1 MKTNISKK
9 DSKNTNKKLSKK
21 SSKKSL
27 KKSSNIKNNKTNFD
41 DKIKWNEEPNNSRN
55 IYENLNYKIEP
66 IKIVYKYKN
75 INRKTQYL
83 TYIFLGSQGKKYEKI
98 LNRIENLNLYDTLL
112 EITKEEEYKLIE
124 GFGDLWMVKFFNI
137 YHISGFVNKL
147 ETKPELKKK
156 LLKKYEEEWL
166 NNFINKFKKNI
177 VYKKINYSFGDLVKF
192 QYKVKMGK
200 KLEKVLIEK
209 EDIEELNFI
218 SNTKNSNN
226 LLTTLDISQL
236 GGSYNIESTDNHI
249 YDYSEIDINNSGWNN
264 ELIENDKSNNIING
278 KLVGGNGEDD
288 GDDDNFDINDKLGYS
303 DNDNQDEDDFDPANI
318 YPTEIVSENEDEEI
332 IQTGPSEEQLDDEM
346 NYEEIEKLYQTDE
359 TDKNINATNTLISSV
374 LENSKLVEKKQN
386 YMVKFDDYQDADID
400 NEELSNV
407 FIKKFVYTHVI
418 FKDDSIKNVKNKI
431 CAVIKGNERFS
442 PNMYL
447 IPSRIYLWSEYLYND
462 KIEKVMIGQKW
473 MKKNELLNLDIE
485 PLDISNYDNLSESI
499 KNLRDTMRRYGGKIR
514 REDEENNLLLDYS
527 DYMLNDTIYMVDI
540 YNELGEEYKC
550 NDEQLK
556 NITET
561 YFKVYFPKIK
571 SDDIQNIINFLNG
584 EDKKIED
591 IKIKNTFD
599 TIYNDLLLEKEITDL
614 IESVKI
620 NKKKEYPTVFE
631 DGNFITQSVIHV
643 QLDINDPQ
651 LEKENKENLAKIG
664 KLGKSNFGSVML
676 PKLDLFRIFNDFE
689 PDYRYPFI
697 QYQVPDGQIIFKYFD
712 EYMGEFSK
720 SNENIDMVTKWFEN
734 SPYGISFKIRLVN
747 EKDCLKTEKFM
758 AININE
764 IGKIEYKTQWKEEDN
779 ANMTDVINTYDYV
792 KELVDRINK
801 TLENHPR
808 KLSVRKPENYEFRFA
823 FINCIQR
830 FKLPNNK
837 IINHNDLSDFCIY
850 FYPYISLQIEPKKR
864 IGKTTTIDTKSK
876 YGSYLRYKRVSKF
889 DNTVK
894 IEQRI
899 LSYMR
904 NFDFED
910 DILAEEI
917 SKQFNITNERALE
930 EIKKVR
936 DKFPNLGKVKKNVL
950 KKSDEIPKFK
960 PPGIGIDIQGKVPE
974 KYKIRISG
982 AREQTQL
989 ERIIIFMN
997 ILMYLYCET
1006 YINKNSEYQEI
1017 KNKLKKLTNIAKRRG
1032 KVEEIV
1038 NYQKEIKTV
1047 KQMAQ
1052 LDKKRLGFTPEE
1064 GQNQWTRSCQN
1075 SGNDKKRRPVQTLIG
1090 NIQQLI
1096 SKGYS
1101 LNKKTN
1107 QYEKKV
1113 KIKNKGK
1120 KDMEII
1126 LKAVKVID
1134 QDEVTG
1140 QLNEIFYTC
1149 DPEDNG
1155 QHMFVGFLTRSNN
1168 PFGECMPCCFKKNKF
1183 ITKKKETL
1191 DFYKQCMGEK
1201 KQDKQKLTSNTLGDI
1216 LYILQ
1221 DTNKIQE
1228 GRIGYLPKYI
1238 DLITNIYFNKEKEIK
1253 NHYLLKTTSYFFKYG
1268 INQEE
1273 YSFINTIGTIL
1284 NISISD
1290 LKKNIVNFLKSDT
1303 DEMHYFALNDG
1314 DIRAEYKINDFARFI
1329 LDSEYID
1336 YYYLKDLL
1344 KIPGLF
1350 TKNGI
1355 FPIIFNKSTIEIK
1368 KGLGEDKVKEDF
1380 YLSIDK
1386 TMVNDY
1392 EYYLN
1397 MFNTH
1402 DLLFLIKENKYY
1414 YPIVEISKQD
1424 ENSKNIEI
1432 KKLFN
1437 VSDNK
1442 NKTDLQIIEM
1452 VKKFY
1457 ISTIKDT
1464 QIEYP
1469 KTHTSAREAYAI
1481 IKEISN
1487 KNSEYEIIGQA
1498 VDSRFKCK
1506 YLLTKEKFVIPV
1518 VPSGTVYGV
1527 PFICFNTLEYSKR
1540 QDCFSKLTFKNI
1552 NQSQEHLEKLYKLS
1566 NKKLNIKPIGMFYDF
1581 ISEDNFAN
1589 IIGIMTSNNDLVPV
1603 AKQLIP
1609 LKELNKNNVNYQH
1622 RPLYYELD
1630 NKLAT
1635 YDKKYFE
1642 IIDKRIKNVNRVKY
1656 LDEAY
1661 QLFRFELS
1669 NLLSNS
1675 KYEQIRNKLKKY
1687 IEEKKSKE
1695 IQDLLLNLS
1704 VGDSGEELVK
1714 IIDDLPNLDYYK
1726 INNQRKICAKLDQEK
1741 CVENPHCVYVE
1752 ETKVSKLKSKNKCAF
1767 ALQEKYLYE
1776 FIKKISIELCEQEIK
1791 VYELLKEKKYFV
1803 DDIVDHN
1810 NFTEKQGQTI
1820 IKSSNTN
1827 LQKILTD
1834 MFGKEHVP
1842 KIGKRFIS
1850 KKNLN
1855 DLENMLIENPLKD
1868 IKDAYT
1874 QTIIPQNYS
1883 ILRAYVNGYYW
1894 IKHKLYTLDSRNL
1907 GYYSNTQN
1915 ELVNLFR
1922 SIIVDW
1928 LNIPDNIKLLTNL
1941 SEDTKKLIS
1950 NPIVNLD
1957 LGTKKTID
1965 NHLIINKYI
1974 VKLMESNIEEN
1985 LGFMELFILN
1995 NIHNIPIVIFMN
2007 GIPKYYIHKNITT
2020 IKNESGTK
2028 YFNSSNINISLDY
2041 NLDNKYP
2048 NLIESIYIK

>member
-9 DSKNTNKKLSKK
+9 DSKNINKKESKK
-21 SSKKSL
+21 NSKKES
-27 KKSSNIKNNKTNFD
+27 KKGKLNFD
-41 DKIKWNEEPNNSRN
+41 EKIKWTEELKSSRN
-55 IYENLNYKIEP
+55 IYENINYKLEP
-66 IKIVYKYKN
+66 IKVIYKYKN
-75 INRKTQYL
+75 INRKTQYI
-83 TYIFLGSQGKKYEKI
+83 TYIFIGSLGKKYEKI
-98 LNRIENLNLYDTLL
+98 LSRIENLNLYDTLL

-124 GFGDLWMVKFFNI
+124 GFGELWMVKFFNI
-137 YHISGFVNKL
+137 YHISGFINKL
-147 ETKPELKKK
+147 EAKPELKKK

-166 NNFINKFKKNI
+166 NNFINKFKQNI
-177 VYKKINYSFGDLVKF
+177 VYKKVNYSFGDLVKF

-200 KLEKVLIEK
+200 KIEKVLVEK
-209 EDIEELNFI
+209 EDIEELNF
-218 SNTKNSNN
+218 SSESKNSKN
-226 LLTTLDISQL
+226 LLTNLDISQL
-236 GGSYNIESTDNHI
+236 GGKNNTTNYIND
-249 YDYSEIDINNSGWNN
+249 YDYDD
-264 ELIENDKSNNIING
+264 NDLDSNRWDNI
-278 KLVGGNGEDD
+278 LMGGDGGEEDD
-288 GDDDNFDINDKLGYS
+288 QDINDEISYQK
-303 DNDNQDEDDFDPANI
+303 DDNQDDDDDFDLANI
-318 YPTEIVSENEDEEI
+318 YPTEIESENDDEEI
-332 IQTGPSEEQLDDEM
+332 IQTGPTVEQAEEEM
-346 NYEEIEKLYQTDE
+346 NYEEIEKLYQIDE
-359 TDKNINATNTLISSV
+359 MDKNINTTNTLISSV

-386 YMVKFDDYQDADID
+386 YMIKFDDYQDSDID
-400 NEELSNV
+400 NENISNV
-407 FIKKFVYTHVI
+407 YIKKFVYTHVI
-418 FKDDSIKNVKNKI
+418 FKDDSIKNIKNKL

-447 IPSRIYLWSEYLYND
+447 IPSRMYLWTEYIYNE
-462 KIEKVMIGQKW
+462 KIEKIMIGQKW
-473 MKKNELLNLDIE
+473 MKKNELLNIDIE

-499 KNLRDTMRRYGGKIR
+499 KNLKDTMKRYGGKIR

-527 DYMLNDTIYMVDI
+527 DYMLNNTIYMIDI
-540 YNELGEEYKC
+540 YNELGQEYKY

-556 NITET
+556 NISET
-561 YFKVYFPKIK
+561 YFKIYFPKIT
-571 SDDIQNIINFLNG
+571 SEDIQNIINFLNN
-584 EDKKIED
+584 EDKKIEET
-591 IKIKNTFD
+591 KLKNIFD

-614 IESVKI
+614 IESVKM
-620 NKKKEYPTVFE
+620 NNKKEYPQIFE

-643 QLDINDPQ
+643 QLDIYDPQ
-651 LEKENKENLAKIG
+651 LEKENKENLSKIG
-664 KLGKSNFGSVML
+664 KIGKSNFGSIMI

-689 PDYRYPFI
+689 PDYTYPFI
-697 QYQVPDGQIIFKYFD
+697 QYQIPDGQIIFKYYD
-712 EYMGEFSK
+712 DYMSEFSK
-720 SNENIDMVTKWFEN
+720 SNKNIEMVTKWFEN
-734 SPYGISFKIRLVN
+734 SPYGISFKIRLIK
-747 EKDCLKTEKFM
+747 EKDGIQTEKFM
-758 AININE
+758 AININD

-779 ANMTDVINTYDYV
+779 ANMNDVINTYNYV

-801 TLENHPR
+801 TLQNHPR
-808 KLSVRKPENYEFRFA
+808 KLSVKKPENYEFRFA

-837 IINHNDLSDFCIY
+837 IINHNDFSDFCRY

-864 IGKTTTIDTKSK
+864 MGKTTTIDTKSK

-889 DNTVK
+889 DNTAK

-917 SKQFNITNERALE
+917 SKQFNITNERSLE

-936 DKFPNLGKVKKNVL
+936 EKFPNLGKVKKTTL
-950 KKSDEIPKFK
+950 KKSDEVPKFK
-960 PPGIGIDIQGKVPE
+960 PPGIGIDIQGKVLD

-982 AREQTQL
+982 AREQSQL
-989 ERIIIFMN
+989 ERIITFMN
-997 ILMYLYCET
+997 VLMYLYSET
-1006 YINKNSEYQEI
+1006 YINKNPEYQEI
-1017 KNKLKKLTNIAKRRG
+1017 KNKLKKITNIAKRRG

-1047 KQMAQ
+1047 KQMAK

-1075 SGNDKKRRPVQTLIG
+1075 SGNDKKRRPSQTLLG
-1090 NIQQLI
+1090 NLQQLVA
-1096 SKGYS
+1096 KGYV
-1101 LNKKTN
+1101 LNKKNN

-1113 KIKNKGK
+1113 KIKTKGK

-1126 LKAVKVID
+1126 LKAIKVID

-1140 QLNEIFYTC
+1140 QVNEIFYSC

-1155 QHMFVGFLTRSNN
+1155 QHMYVGFLTRSNN

-1183 ITKKKETL
+1183 ETKKKETL

-1201 KQDKQKLTSNTLGDI
+1201 KIEDQKNVSSNYLGDI

-1238 DLITNIYFNKEKEIK
+1238 DLITNIYFNKEKQIK
-1253 NHYLLKTTSYFFKYG
+1253 NHYLLKTSSYFFKYG
-1268 INQEE
+1268 INQDE

-1284 NISISD
+1284 NTSPNQ

-1303 DEMHYFALNDG
+1303 NEMHYFALNDG
-1314 DIRAEYKINDFARFI
+1314 DIRAEYKINDFGRFI

-1355 FPIIFNKSTIEIK
+1355 LPIIFNKSIIEIK
-1368 KGLGEDKVKEDF
+1368 KGLGDDKIKEDF
-1380 YLSIDK
+1380 YIVIDK
-1386 TMVNDY
+1386 TMINDY
-1392 EYYLN
+1392 EYCLD
-1397 MFNTH
+1397 MFETH
-1402 DLLFLIKENKYY
+1402 DLLFLIKEGKYY
-1414 YPIVEISKQD
+1414 YPIVEIIKQD
-1424 ENSKNIEI
+1424 ESSKNIEI
-1432 KKLFN
+1432 KKLFSKSN
-1437 VSDNK
+1437 GTKSETNTDNQTI
-1442 NKTDLQIIEM
+1442 NII
-1452 VKKFY
+1452 KKFY

-1464 QIEYP
+1464 QVEYP
-1469 KTHTSAREAYAI
+1469 KTHTSARETFSI
-1481 IKEISN
+1481 ISEIC
-1487 KNSEYEIIGQA
+1487 KKYPEFEIIGQA

-1506 YLLTKEKFVIPV
+1506 YLLTKENFIIPVIP
-1518 VPSGTVYGV
+1518 SGIINDI
-1527 PFICFNTLEYSKR
+1527 PIICFNTLEHSKR
-1540 QDCFSKLTFKNI
+1540 QDCFSKLSFKNI
-1552 NQSQEHLEKLYKLS
+1552 NQSQEYLEKLYKLS
-1566 NKKLNIKPIGMFYDF
+1566 NKKLNVKPIGMFYDF

-1603 AKQLIP
+1603 TKQLIP
-1609 LKELNKNNVNYQH
+1609 IKELNKNNVNYQH

-1630 NKLAT
+1630 TKLAN
-1635 YDKKYFE
+1635 YDKNYFE
-1642 IIDKRIKNVNRVKY
+1642 IIDKRIKNVNRIKY

-1669 NLLSNS
+1669 NFLSDS
-1675 KYEQIRNKLKKY
+1675 KYEQTRNKLKKY
-1687 IEEKKSKE
+1687 IEDKKAKE

-1704 VGDSGEELVK
+1704 VGNTGSELVK
-1714 IIDDLPNLDYYK
+1714 IINDLPNLDYYK
-1726 INNQRKICAKLDQEK
+1726 INNQRQICSKLSEDK
-1741 CVENPHCVYVE
+1741 CVINPHCVYVE
-1752 ETKVSKLKSKNKCAF
+1752 ETKVSKLGSKNKCAF
-1767 ALQEKYLYE
+1767 ALEEKYLYE

-1791 VYELLKEKKYFV
+1791 VYELFKEKKYFV

-1810 NFTEKQGQTI
+1810 NFTEKHGQTV

-1855 DLENMLIENPLKD
+1855 DIQTMLIENPLKD

-1874 QTIIPQNYS
+1874 QTIIHQNYS

-1894 IKHKLYTLDSRNL
+1894 LKHKLYTLDSRNL
-1907 GYYSNTQN
+1907 GYYSNIQN
-1915 ELVNLFR
+1915 ELINLFR

-1928 LNIPDNIKLLTNL
+1928 LNIPENIIFLTNL
-1941 SEDTKKLIS
+1941 ENETKKIIS

-1957 LGTKKTID
+1957 LETKKSID
-1965 NHLIINKYI
+1965 NQLIINKYI

-1985 LGFMELFILN
+1985 LGFMELLILN
-1995 NIHNIPIVIFMN
+1995 NIHNIPIVIFIN
-2007 GIPKYYIHKNITT
+2007 GIPKYHIHKNINI
-2020 IKNESGTK
+2020 IKNESSNK
-2028 YFNSSNINISLDY
+2028 YFNSSNINIGLDY
-2041 NLDNKYP
+2041 NIDNKYP